1 MATPIDSVPAPVE
14 RQHIGVLTALSALT
28 LIAFLALM
36 AWLQYGGS
44 RLEAVAEPERAL
56 ALIVART
63 MDLDEAVARAP
74 RWERF
79 IYRVMSTEPAGDLQE
94 AIRWYEELAD
104 ASFDPAVDL
113 HLAILEGEAGHQD
126 SVLRRTE
133 EWERRP
139 DPLPELARLVAAAYL
154 GEDLDT
160 SGMPLDE
167 ALGET
172 LEPGWFRDRI
182 AARIASRTGDGEL
195 LGAVTAA
202 QIARSTQRLLRM
214 RPMIAIE
221 LALLGAGLLALIR
234 LAWRRGALA
243 RVSAA
248 LLPPPWRGWE
258 GVVVLVRGGALGV
271 IALGTLYLYSVVG
284 PERPFTRVM
293 LGTATNLA
301 FVPVLVLA
309 YRRLLRPSGLRFGE
323 SLGLVPVAGRGRN
336 LALVF
341 LTLLAIGQLGEGVMD
356 VAGRWLGLSAHWTEW
371 FDRELVWGA
380 PVPFGGP
387 GQTGGSRFV
396 VHKHSARRLHY
407 DLRLE
412 IDGVLK
418 SWAVPK
424 GPSVRSHEKRLAVHV
439 EDHPL
444 EYAGFEGVIPEGNY
458 GAGPSIVWDAG
469 RFRLLKPEPARDRK
483 STRLNSSHITISYAV
498 FCLKKKTNND
508 TLPAL
513 ARSGRP

>member
-1 MATPIDSVPAPVE
+1 
-14 RQHIGVLTALSALT
+14 
-28 LIAFLALM
+28 
-36 AWLQYGGS
+36 
-44 RLEAVAEPERAL
+44 
-56 ALIVART
+56 
-63 MDLDEAVARAP
+63 
-74 RWERF
+74 
-79 IYRVMSTEPAGDLQE
+79 
-94 AIRWYEELAD
+94 
-104 ASFDPAVDL
+104 
-113 HLAILEGEAGHQD
+113 
-126 SVLRRTE
+126 
-133 EWERRP
+133 
-139 DPLPELARLVAAAYL
+139 
-154 GEDLDT
+154 
-160 SGMPLDE
+160 MPLDE

-182 AARIASRTGDGEL
+182 AARIASRTGDGGL
-195 LGAVTAA
+195 LGGGTAA
-202 QIARSTQRLLRM
+202 EIARSAQRLLRM

-356 VAGRWLGLSAHWTEW
+356 VACRWLGLSAHWTEW

-380 PVPFGGP
+380 PVVVGVTLLDTVVLTPVFEEIVFRGLLFATLRRRFGWRSEEHTSEL
-387 GQTGGSRFV
+387 QSR
-396 VHKHSARRLHY
+396 S
-407 DLRLE
+407 DL
-412 IDGVLK
+412 VC
-418 SWAVPK
+418 
-424 GPSVRSHEKRLAVHV
+424 
-439 EDHPL
+439 
-444 EYAGFEGVIPEGNY
+444 
-458 GAGPSIVWDAG
+458 
-469 RFRLLKPEPARDRK
+469 RLLLE
-483 STRLNSSHITISYAV
+483 
-498 FCLKKKTNND
+498 KKKNNYLD
-508 TLPAL
+508 AT
-513 ARSGRP
+513 

>member
-1 MATPIDSVPAPVE
+1 MMRAGMATPIDSVPAPVE
-14 RQHIGVLTALSALT
+14 RQHVGVLTALSALT

-113 HLAILEGEAGHQD
+113 HLAILEGEAGRLD

-139 DPLPELARLVAAAYL
+139 DPLPGLARLVSAAYL

-160 SGMPLDE
+160 SGMALDE

-172 LEPGWFRDRI
+172 LESGWFRDRI

-202 QIARSTQRLLRM
+202 QIARSTQLLLRM

-248 LLPPPWRGWE
+248 LLPPPWRGRE

-309 YRRLLRPSGLRFGE
+309 HRRLLRPSGLRFGE
-323 SLGLVPVAGRGRN
+323 SLGLVPVAGGGRN

-371 FDRELVWGA
+371 FDRDLVWGA
-380 PVPFGGP
+380 PVVVGVTLLDTVVLTPVFEEIVFRGLLFATLRRRFGW
-387 GQTGGSRFV
+387 SV
-396 VHKHSARRLHY
+396 AAVLSAAIFAVAHGY
-407 DLRLE
+407 
-412 IDGVLK
+412 GVLGFAAVFW
-418 SWAVPK
+418 SGFLWAWAYERT
-424 GPSVRSHEKRLAVHV
+424 GSLLPSIASHAADNLLAS
-439 EDHPL
+439 L
-444 EYAGFEGVIPEGNY
+444 GVILVLRG
-458 GAGPSIVWDAG
+458 
-469 RFRLLKPEPARDRK
+469 
-483 STRLNSSHITISYAV
+483 
-498 FCLKKKTNND
+498 
-508 TLPAL
+508 
-513 ARSGRP
+513 